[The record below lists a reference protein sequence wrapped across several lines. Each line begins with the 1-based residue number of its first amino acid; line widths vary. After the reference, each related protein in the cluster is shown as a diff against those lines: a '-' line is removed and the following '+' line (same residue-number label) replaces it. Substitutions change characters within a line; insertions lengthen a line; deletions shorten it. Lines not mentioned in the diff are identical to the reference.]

1 MISNVFSNI
10 FRQIENLLV
19 IEYYKDDAYSLSEIR
34 QILCKMYDVLMQRAE
49 CYLEPHEFFKM
60 ANDTMNLYT
69 PMDDNNN
76 QFIDSLIVLKTART
90 IISSS
95 AHHSEYED
103 SLLDLANY
111 CIIALSLLD
120 QEEIHFNYFSR
131 YENSAVQ
138 DQIDSYNKN
147 VRFEGQKSPAHRA
160 FKIFTL
166 EDCKNSVTVARLC
179 MGIVEVLNHTTRIN
193 GLINLAT
200 FAVVLLRKHS
210 LLSRRILRKYW
221 TD

>member
-1 MISNVFSNI
+1 MISNIFSNI
-10 FRQIENLLV
+10 FRQIETLLV
-19 IEYYKDDAYSLSEIR
+19 TEYYKDDAYSLSEIR
-34 QILCKMYDVLMQRAE
+34 QILCKMYDVLVQRAE
-49 CYLEPHEFFKM
+49 CYLDPDEFFKI
-60 ANDTMNLYT
+60 ASDTMSVHSPADGNT
-69 PMDDNNN
+69 T

-95 AHHSEYED
+95 AHHGEYED
-103 SLLDLANY
+103 SLVDLANY

-120 QEEIHFNYFSR
+120 QKQIDYSYFSR
-131 YENSAVQ
+131 YQNEDVQ
-138 DQIDSYNKN
+138 NQIDSYNKN
-147 VRFEGQKSPAHRA
+147 VRFEGQKSPAHRV

-179 MGIVEVLNHTTRIN
+179 MGIVEVLKDTTRIN
-193 GLINLAT
+193 GLLNLAT

-210 LLSRRILRKYW
+210 LLSRRVLRKYW